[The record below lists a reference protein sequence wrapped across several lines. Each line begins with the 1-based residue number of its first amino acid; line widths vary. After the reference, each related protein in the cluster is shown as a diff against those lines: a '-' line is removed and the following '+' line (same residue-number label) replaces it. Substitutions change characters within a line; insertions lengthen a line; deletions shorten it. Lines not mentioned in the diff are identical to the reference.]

1 MARFF
6 KASWMAPAW
15 TFLIIVLLTIPGS
28 SIPST
33 GLFEFDKFA
42 HAGLFFVLTVLW
54 LAALANR
61 NASKAIGIVFV
72 IVLFSFLSEWYQQ
85 LLPFDRT
92 ADVFDAI
99 ADTVG
104 ALLGLS
110 FWGVRSALS
119 QRQKNNLSD

>member
-15 TFLIIVLLTIPGS
+15 TLLIIVLLTIPGS
-28 SIPST
+28 SIPSASR
-33 GLFEFDKFA
+33 LFEYDKLA
-42 HAGLFFVLTVLW
+42 HASLFFVLTILW

-61 NASKAIGIVFV
+61 NVSKAIGIVLV
-72 IVLFSFLSEWYQQ
+72 IILFSFLSEWYQQ
-85 LLPFDRT
+85 MLPFDRT

-110 FWGVRSALS
+110 FWGIKTAYSRTE
-119 QRQKNNLSD
+119 KK

>member
-15 TFLIIVLLTIPGS
+15 SFLIVVLLTIPGS
-28 SIPST
+28 SIPSA
-33 GLFEFDKFA
+33 GLFEYDKLA
-42 HAGLFFVLTVLW
+42 HAGLFFVLTILW

-61 NASKAIGIVFV
+61 NVAKAIGIVLV
-72 IVLFSFLSEWYQQ
+72 IILFSFLSEWYQQ
-85 LLPFDRT
+85 MLPFDRT

-110 FWGVRSALS
+110 FWGIKSALS
-119 QRQKNNLSD
+119 RTEKK

>member
-1 MARFF
+1 M
-6 KASWMAPAW
+6 
-15 TFLIIVLLTIPGS
+15 
-28 SIPST
+28 
-33 GLFEFDKFA
+33 
-42 HAGLFFVLTVLW
+42 LTVLW

-119 QRQKNNLSD
+119 QRQKNNLSE